1 MTLTAHEEKNNAR
14 INDELRTLYDEYTQ
28 EFLSAWS
35 EAFNEAPP
43 CRMNEFSIIDI
54 SRYNA
59 NKGILFICRETNGWS
74 DKDYENGCL
83 FREWLCDISQNGIRG
98 KGHVSRHPNMWY
110 TIGRWALFIQDPKT
124 PIKSLA
130 YLKDEAIDILGTIAF
145 TNLNKVRG
153 KNKSG
158 KEYYNLVNNNITK
171 ELIQKE
177 VDILNPKIVVA
188 CGTGQQVTSL
198 LSDHGCRVICMSHP
212 AARKTQITMLQE
224 LRAQLV

>member
-1 MTLTAHEEKNNAR
+1 
-14 INDELRTLYDEYTQ
+14 
-28 EFLSAWS
+28 
-35 EAFNEAPP
+35 
-43 CRMNEFSIIDI
+43 
-54 SRYNA
+54 
-59 NKGILFICRETNGWS
+59 
-74 DKDYENGCL
+74 
-83 FREWLCDISQNGIRG
+83 
-98 KGHVSRHPNMWY
+98 MWY
-110 TIGRWALFIQDPKT
+110 TIGRWALFIQDSKT

-188 CGTGQQVTSL
+188 CGTVQQVTSL
-198 LSDHGCRVICMSHP
+198 LSDHGCRVICMNHP
-212 AARKTQITMLQE
+212 TARKNQITMLQE